1 MDEQR
6 ERRPKRGLR
15 GIATALM
22 GLTVVFTLLGGIG
35 TTCVAFGA
43 EKYPSMVPLVP
54 YKLLYQAFVVISI
67 AIGVWGIP
75 VIVALVRGSPVAYR
89 NALLNLIAGALSAGA
104 QMVVS
109 QSVRGS
115 SAPVN
120 MRFYFTAF
128 TLVCF
133 LLLRLPGVRVRV
145 DFSQPAK
152 SSGSAPVGAAFV
164 ACGFV
169 TLTTPVWAG
178 FSHVS
183 SSGENFVEVLGAPL
197 RIGGWA
203 MVGVGA
209 VCLLAAVVRSAR
221 SEKAS
226 LLEVPA

>member
-1 MDEQR
+1 
-6 ERRPKRGLR
+6 
-15 GIATALM
+15 M

-43 EKYPSMVPLVP
+43 ENYDSMASLVP
-54 YKLLYQAFVVISI
+54 YKLLYQAFVMISV

-89 NALLNLIAGALSAGA
+89 NALLNLVAGALSAGA
-104 QMVVS
+104 QMLVS
-109 QSVRGS
+109 QSIRGS

-133 LLLRLPGVRVRV
+133 LLLRLPGVRERV
-145 DFSQPAK
+145 DFSQAARGKTSGPA
-152 SSGSAPVGAAFV
+152 SVGAAFV
-164 ACGFV
+164 ACGLV

-178 FSHVS
+178 FSHMS
-183 SSGENFVEVLGAPL
+183 SAGENWVELLGAPL

-203 MVGVGA
+203 MVGVGL
-209 VCLLAAVVRSAR
+209 VGLLVAVVNSVRL
-221 SEKAS
+221 EKVS
-226 LLEVPA
+226 LLEVRA